1 MALFAVVSIWQI
13 HVISAAVFAL
23 FVLVFAFAVLERRV
37 VDIVLL
43 AGVYFVF
50 RFHLIE
56 SAPHYRYL
64 TDLITLVSGAAVL
77 YLLVSRRARLKWY
90 DGVFVAWGVYALAL
104 ALFRDVPLMPAIIQ
118 VRALLGVYPL
128 FVLTRE
134 LGFAEAAS
142 RRMAGLAFYH
152 FFAWAL
158 FAQAFI
164 EKAFGKVL
172 FMTSFVRWTSIS
184 VTNWPRVYGWT
195 ANPNSLGALCVLLIA
210 LGVLLAAWGFDG
222 RWLRTSLAL
231 YFSTLVLSVSRSA
244 MWGLLVFL
252 GIVLAQRAFEGLA
265 RRDIVRLV
273 ARPFAIGLAC
283 AVLAIALSIVVPKIT
298 QALHQGDSGFGIFG
312 RFVTG
317 DEEVESSIKGGR
329 LFSLRTGLEIATRG
343 AGDLVLGQGPATYG
357 SAGSNFWESPLYE
370 PYEIP
375 EGFYADMFGVM
386 MLVEVGLL
394 GLGLFVAGVVGLA
407 WANRTM
413 PVAWRLGIGALLAL
427 WSLFYNVP
435 ELTMLYF
442 PILLFLGVPLPRPR
456 EEDAAAW
463 SAKIWSREERPG
475 VSMPAA

>member
-23 FVLVFAFAVLERRV
+23 FVVVLVFAVLERRV
-37 VDIVLL
+37 VDIMLL

-56 SAPHYRYL
+56 SAPDFRYVA
-64 TDLITLVSGAAVL
+64 DMITLVSGAAVL
-77 YLLVSRRARLKWY
+77 YLLASRRARLKWY
-90 DGVFVAWGVYALAL
+90 DGLFVAWGVYALAL

-128 FVLTRE
+128 FVLIRE
-134 LGFAEAAS
+134 LGFEGAGA
-142 RRMAGLAFYH
+142 RRVAGLAFYE

-158 FAQAFI
+158 FVQAFI
-164 EKAFGKVL
+164 EKASGKVA

-210 LGVLLAAWGFDG
+210 LGVLLGAWGFNG
-222 RWLRTSLAL
+222 RWLRTGLAL
-231 YFSTLVLSVSRSA
+231 YFATLVLSVSRSA

-252 GIVLAQRAFEGLA
+252 GIVLAQRVFEGLA
-265 RRDIVRLV
+265 RRDIVRLL

-283 AVLAIALSIVVPKIT
+283 AVLAIALSIAIPKIN
-298 QALHQGDSGFGIFG
+298 QALDSGNGGFGIFG

-329 LFSLRTGLEIATRG
+329 LFSLRTGLEIATQG

-370 PYEIP
+370 PYDIP

-394 GLGLFVAGVVGLA
+394 GLGLFIAGIVGVA
-407 WANRTM
+407 WSNRSM
-413 PVAWRLGIGALLAL
+413 PVAWRLGIGSLLAL

-442 PILLFLGVPLPRPR
+442 PILVLLGVPLPRPS

-463 SAKIWSREERPG
+463 SAKTWSREERPR
-475 VSMPAA
+475 VAVPAA